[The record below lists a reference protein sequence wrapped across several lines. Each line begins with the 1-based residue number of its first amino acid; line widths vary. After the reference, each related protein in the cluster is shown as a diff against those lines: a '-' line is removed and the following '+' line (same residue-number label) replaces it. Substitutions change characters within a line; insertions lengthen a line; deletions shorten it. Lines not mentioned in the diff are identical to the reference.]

1 MRDVR
6 EEFINELAYQLALM
20 DGLDDSQMYH
30 VVWSGGWPPEPEGS
44 VLDLHYLPKAA
55 KMADELLR
63 VIFPVEVNLDG
74 SS

>member
-20 DGLDDSQMYH
+20 DGLDDTQMYH

-44 VLDLHYLPKAA
+44 VLDLHYRPKALQ
-55 KMADELLR
+55 MADELLR
-63 VIFPVEVNLDG
+63 VIFPSEVNLDG